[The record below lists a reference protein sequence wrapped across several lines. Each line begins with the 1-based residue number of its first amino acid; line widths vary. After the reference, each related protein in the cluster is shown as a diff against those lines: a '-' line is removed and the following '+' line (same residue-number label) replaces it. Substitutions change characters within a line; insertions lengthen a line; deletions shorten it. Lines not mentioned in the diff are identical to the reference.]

1 MMYKRQVTRVNNRKQ
16 QEASLSIPRFHMRI
30 FQQTDQTWTMM
41 ASIQGYPV
49 RASLHA
55 ASNSSSSS
63 QGIYSGMQNLVIND
77 ETI

>member
-1 MMYKRQVTRVNNRKQ
+1 
-16 QEASLSIPRFHMRI
+16 
-30 FQQTDQTWTMM
+30 MM

-77 ETI
+77 ETIWSMELKEPCHVWQLKREP